1 MKELILKQLKL
12 YSSAVNSLQQELVE
26 LDKLIREKNILLE
39 QNKGAY
45 NAIITLAIEQGI
57 IDQSGKIIDNDIPVS
72 NADIE
77 Q

>member
-1 MKELILKQLKL
+1 MKELILKQLQL